1 MSRRLFHYSSM
12 EELTALSLF
21 DVIVVNDLSLFWR
34 FVWDGIV
41 ML

>member
-1 MSRRLFHYSSM
+1 M

-34 FVWDGIV
+34 FVWDSIV